1 MEASSKASFKFIF
14 IQHFVLI
21 EQART
26 RDCIGKKGHFAT
38 PSLPVKEHPEILQ
51 AFAHEQGTVG
61 LGTENKHT
69 VKLPGIP
76 NEQGGA
82 GESHSPLWFWD
93 IADLPISH

>member
-1 MEASSKASFKFIF
+1 M
-14 IQHFVLI
+14 
-21 EQART
+21 
-26 RDCIGKKGHFAT
+26 
-38 PSLPVKEHPEILQ
+38 KEHPEILQ